1 MRGTIALALVAE
13 PHLCCSVCLP
23 ARDWRPGDQ
32 VQDQLSMKNAKFNS
46 KGVSFTANNLAL
58 VYLLDE
64 AGART
69 TSDTFHD
76 LHATNIVDTSFL
88 QRCDGLQGSV
98 STSWQQ
104 LDRFRYWRTQV
115 SCLLPLL

>member
-1 MRGTIALALVAE
+1 MSLIV
-13 PHLCCSVCLP
+13 P
-23 ARDWRPGDQ
+23 
-32 VQDQLSMKNAKFNS
+32 LSCQ
-46 KGVSFTANNLAL
+46 
-58 VYLLDE
+58 

-98 STSWQQ
+98 SASCEQ
-104 LDRFRYWRTQV
+104 LGRISYWRTKV
-115 SCLLPLL
+115 TCLVALPLLGNFNFFSVGSCGLLGPGGHRGQADQGRLRDGLEEEGSWVWL

>member
-1 MRGTIALALVAE
+1 
-13 PHLCCSVCLP
+13 
-23 ARDWRPGDQ
+23 
-32 VQDQLSMKNAKFNS
+32 MKNVKFYPR
-46 KGVSFTANNLAL
+46 GISFTASNLAL
-58 VYLLDE
+58 VYQLDE

-98 STSWQQ
+98 STSCQQ
-104 LDRFRYWRTQV
+104 LERFRYWRTQV
-115 SCLLPLL
+115 SCSAWSLSSAGTF